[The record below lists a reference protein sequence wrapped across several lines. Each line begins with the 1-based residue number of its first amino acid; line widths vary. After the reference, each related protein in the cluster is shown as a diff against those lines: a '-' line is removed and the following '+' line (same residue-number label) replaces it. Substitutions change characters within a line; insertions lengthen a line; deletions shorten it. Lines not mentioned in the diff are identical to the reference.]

1 MICIYIDFLIFIFI
15 LVDEYGAY
23 GGAIYDYKF
32 KDLID
37 SLLFIIIAICFIFI
51 TLYLIFVNRLELK
64 KLVFFRQ
71 ERINLLEWIWIIL
84 FECLIFNGISGSFCW
99 YLVGTALA
107 IYASQIKYI
116 IIVIFCFNLFDGFK
130 ETMQDLFRK
139 FAKLDWLQMLV
150 IFMIYA
156 FSFSV
161 WT

>member
-1 MICIYIDFLIFIFI
+1 MICIYIGFLIFIFI

-23 GGAIYDYKF
+23 GGAMYDYKF

-37 SLLFIIIAICFIFI
+37 SLMLIIIAICFIFI
-51 TLYLIFVNRLELK
+51 TLYLIFVYRLELK

-84 FECLIFNGISGSFCW
+84 FECLIFNEISGSFCQ
-99 YLVGTALA
+99 YLVGVALA

-116 IIVIFCFNLFDGFK
+116 IIVIFCFNLFDGFN
-130 ETMQDLFRK
+130 ETMKDLFRK
-139 FAKLDWLQMLV
+139 FAKLVWLQVLV